1 MRISSRVGAAAL
13 VLVLVFHGACGGSDS
28 TAPVET
34 QTAAQLAATFD
45 SMYVSWWTR
54 ASTCEGD
61 YAGHRACDMYFVE
74 LAPAYGV
81 LPVDVSVS
89 YNGKVEQWKGVEI
102 EQLNSSDGVAFDT
115 TYWVA
120 AYSTADLQHYLIAFQ
135 QDGSLLSFLFVDDS
149 TELHNHDGTFATS
162 ATPVSGSCQPVSG
175 LVNPLLA
182 PSAGY
187 ACTPM
192 SFTTS
197 LSVQFFAPV
206 PGPTPLATVSINGA
220 HLSGER
226 FVNVDTSSAAPR
238 RANDVI
244 ARVKELLHSVDSHPV
259 AR

>member
-1 MRISSRVGAAAL
+1 MRISSHVCAAAL
-13 VLVLVFHGACGGSDS
+13 VLSPVFFGACGGSGS

-34 QTAAQLAATFD
+34 QTAAQLAARFD
-45 SMYVSWWTR
+45 SMYVSWWAR
-54 ASTCEGD
+54 ATTCQGD

-89 YNGKVEQWKGVEI
+89 YNGNVEQWKGVEI
-102 EQLNSSDGVAFDT
+102 EELQSSDGVAFDT

-149 TELHNHDGTFATS
+149 TELHNLDGTFATT
-162 ATPVSGSCQPVSG
+162 ATPATGTCQPVSG

-182 PSAGY
+182 PYAVA

-192 SFTTS
+192 SFTAS
-197 LSVQFFAPV
+197 LSVQFFTSV
-206 PGPTPLATVSINGA
+206 PGPTPVATVSINGA

-226 FVNVDTSSAAPR
+226 FVTVDTSTAAPR
-238 RANDVI
+238 RVNDAI
-244 ARVKELLHSVDSHPV
+244 TRLRGLFPSVDSPPV